1 MQCFR
6 MEADFA
12 IFNVEK
18 FCLCVWNARMRKRR
32 ILLFSC
38 LPVRTYV
45 IIQLLKT
52 VQLTCSQKLVAS
64 KMLTCIEPPHKISR
78 VHFLFFKNIDEKS
91 NIVAYI

>member
-1 MQCFR
+1 
-6 MEADFA
+6 MEADLA
-12 IFNVEK
+12 ILNVEK
-18 FCLCVWNARMRKRR
+18 FCPCVLNARMRKGR

-52 VQLTCSQKLVAS
+52 AWLICSQKLVAPE
-64 KMLTCIEPPHKISR
+64 MFTCIEPPHKISR

-91 NIVAYI
+91 NIVAHI